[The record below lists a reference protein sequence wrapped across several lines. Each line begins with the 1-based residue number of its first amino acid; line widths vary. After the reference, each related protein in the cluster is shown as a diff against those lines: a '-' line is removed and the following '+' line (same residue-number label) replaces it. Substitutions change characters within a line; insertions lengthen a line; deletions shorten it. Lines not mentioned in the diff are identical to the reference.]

1 MATAHYTLQRNTVNY
16 IYISNSTFLFL
27 VDLKLILPKMLT
39 GQEKIA
45 ELLIENGANVDGTN
59 DFGKAP
65 IHLASQRG
73 KKYNENINN

>member
-1 MATAHYTLQRNTVNY
+1 MYLWIFH
-16 IYISNSTFLFL
+16 S
-27 VDLKLILPKMLT
+27 

-45 ELLIENGANVDGTN
+45 EILIENGAVVDGKN

-73 KKYNENINN
+73 NLHTHKNAVCGLKAHTRND